1 MKLFKCE
8 VCGYIHSGEEV
19 IDKCPKCGVGK
30 DKFVEIE
37 EELSDK
43 IVRSNYTNKLHM
55 HLFSLL
61 EEIEAIAEE
70 GIEDDLDPGCVRIF
84 KRAKQDADEVK
95 RMIVAEL
102 QGHMKKGKWGVE

>member
-1 MKLFKCE
+1 MELFRCE
-8 VCGYIHSGEEV
+8 VCGYVHSGDEAPE
-19 IDKCPKCGVGK
+19 KCPKCGV
-30 DKFVEIE
+30 DKEKFTEIE
-37 EELSDK
+37 EEAADK
-43 IVRSNYTNKLHM
+43 IVRSDYTNKLQM

-70 GIEDDLDPGCVRIF
+70 GIEDDLDPGCVKIF
-84 KRAKQDADEVK
+84 KRAHKDANETK